1 MIYVRTTRDEML
13 ALPFVHDVSKDYSE
27 DQFMITWKHGAS
39 RMLGGAPINGNAY
52 VLYCWQINA
61 LPECVEAEN
70 WWHLCSLIG
79 TTEPPARVFYKE
91 LVDEEM
97 P

>member
-13 ALPFVHDVSKDYSE
+13 ALPFVHSVSEDLSE
-27 DQFMITWKHGAS
+27 DQFAITWKHGAS
-39 RMLGGAPINGNAY
+39 RMMGGCPINGNAY
-52 VLYCWQINA
+52 VLYRWQIDA
-61 LPECVEAEN
+61 LPEHIEAEN
-70 WWHLCSLIG
+70 WWHLCALIG

-91 LVDEEM
+91 LGDGET